1 MIKNKTSN
9 GMEYYMT
16 AISDKLISTVPNIAK
31 DTQYW
36 VFEGKSLRC
45 KAYPEKTLDL
55 VGVGD
60 LNLNNFEKHR
70 QRQQFR
76 KVGASENEIACNGDL
91 GIMIDDAGMVKCK
104 PRNQAHPQTWIFTK
118 GM

>member
-1 MIKNKTSN
+1 MSTDYFMIKNKTSN

-36 VFEGKSLRC
+36 FFDGKSLRC

-60 LNLNNFEKHR
+60 LNLNNVENDNDNNFEKLALLR
-70 QRQQFR
+70 M
-76 KVGASENEIACNGDL
+76 KLLAMEIWGL
-91 GIMIDDAGMVKCK
+91 
-104 PRNQAHPQTWIFTK
+104 
-118 GM
+118 